1 MTNIKER
8 GAIYGH
14 LHRSFQ
20 NIIYVYIIYYYYL
33 LLCNFP
39 QFMCTGSKYAASLN
53 QFAHCSSFHSVSR
66 SVFLYQEGSLNNCLS
81 ECSSSLSSLHK
92 MLCVSVHAGP
102 SAALMKDSK
111 TLEVSFFPQI
121 SSTQLNHFSLS

>member
-20 NIIYVYIIYYYYL
+20 NIIYIYIIYYYYL

-53 QFAHCSSFHSVSR
+53 QFAHCNSFHSVSR

-111 TLEVSFFPQI
+111 TLEVGFFPQI